1 MKGPSNASLSKHI
14 GSCRSDTLASS
25 EAGSGRFDASCFVD
39 DNKLEGGERPE
50 IDIVHTVRAALKART
65 SREDYFPNDICDGAS
80 WNILTDLFLSHL
92 EGRTVC
98 ISSSCIA
105 SRAASTTALRHVNEL
120 ISKGWCR
127 RVSDASDRRRSW
139 LVLTEKA
146 IGPLSTYFGDLN
158 ARSVAG

>member
-1 MKGPSNASLSKHI
+1 MTSSSNTSRSKGI
-14 GSCRSDTLASS
+14 GSCRSKRLPST
-25 EAGSGRFDASCFVD
+25 EAGLGRFDASCFVD

-65 SREDYFPNDICDGAS
+65 SRESYFPSEICDGAS

-127 RVSDASDRRRSW
+127 RVPGAPRGSQP
-139 LVLTEKA
+139 KA
-146 IGPLSTYFGDLN
+146 FRLIDHLLCRTL
-158 ARSVAG
+158 A